1 MLQLQQKGPILMVDL
16 PKKLSIAL
24 LDSYKYH
31 LSGLLHNDNSLYI
44 TYADGVEAY
53 SENFI
58 YNMLGIEDQITP
70 QLADLNNSDDLQDF
84 ALDYDH
90 EYDLTKIDPKHYKDA
105 AVSEHLYLAIIDNGK
120 RSIVNPKEL
129 FDFDYDL
136 DVDNLHENLHDFAL
150 NLYQKDHNWHE
161 LLNKYAKINAQKQT
175 ITAIDEL
182 IYNVATNAPTQYKT
196 LQQKINEAI
205 TKAWNNKYLA
215 KAKQAVSE
223 NC

>member
-1 MLQLQQKGPILMVDL
+1 MADL
-16 PKKLSIAL
+16 PKKLSIL
-24 LDSYKYH
+24 LLESYKHH

-44 TYADGVEAY
+44 TYADDIEAY

-58 YNMLGIEDQITP
+58 YNFLGIENQITP

-84 ALDYDH
+84 AWDYDY
-90 EYDLTKIDPKHYKDA
+90 EYDLVKIDPKHYEDA

-120 RSIVNPKEL
+120 RSIVNPREL

-150 NLYQKDHNWHE
+150 NLYQKDQNWHE
-161 LLNKYAKINAQKQT
+161 LLNEYAKINTQKQI

-182 IYNVATNAPTQYKT
+182 IYNVATNAPTQYKI

-205 TKAWNNKYLA
+205 AKVWDNKYLA
-215 KAKQAVSE
+215 KAKQAISE
-223 NC
+223 SY

>member
-1 MLQLQQKGPILMVDL
+1 MADL
-16 PKKLSIAL
+16 PKKPSIAL

-53 SENFI
+53 SENFM
-58 YNMLGIEDQITP
+58 YSMLGIEDQITP

-84 ALDYDH
+84 AWDYNH
-90 EYDLTKIDPKHYKDA
+90 EYDLIKIDPKHYGDVA
-105 AVSEHLYLAIIDNGK
+105 IGEHLYLAIIDNGK
-120 RSIVNPKEL
+120 RSIVNPREL

-136 DVDNLHENLHDFAL
+136 GVDNLHENLRDFAL
-150 NLYQKDHNWHE
+150 NLYQKDQNWHE
-161 LLNKYAKINAQKQT
+161 LLNEYAKINTQKQI
-175 ITAIDEL
+175 ITLIDEL
-182 IYNVATNAPTQYKT
+182 IYNIATNAPTQYKT

-205 TKAWNNKYLA
+205 AKAWNNKYLA

-223 NC
+223 SY